1 MSARKDTKAS
11 EVLVFKIDV
20 LLRVRP
26 PQSVPRKP
34 CMPLQNVR
42 IAVVERVLG
51 EREVHVLEAMC
62 VIVVREPGLPS
73 ANRPEAWAKAQVGMT
88 GDAAVR
94 HKVAIIDGRP
104 IELRDDVNVR
114 CPWLVLLH
122 PDRLPESEHGRMSSH
137 MPMFGRSIDGMR
149 KVVRPEVGSW
159 CHRLHVDA
167 RGVANGVRHLERRKP
182 YSRPVPLRAKMSVY
196 TTVCAPHS
204 VVAKQQCPRSAFY
217 LGYPA

>member
-11 EVLVFKIDV
+11 EVLVFEIDV

-51 EREVHVLEAMC
+51 EREVHVLETMYVT
-62 VIVVREPGLPS
+62 VIREPGLPS
-73 ANRPEAWAKAQVGMT
+73 THRSKASTKAEVGVT
-88 GDAAVR
+88 GDAAIR
-94 HKVAIIDGRP
+94 HEVTVVNGRP
-104 IELRDDVNVR
+104 IELRDDVDVR

-122 PDRLPESEHGRMSSH
+122 SDRLPEPKHGRMSPH
-137 MPMFGRSIDGMR
+137 MPVSRRGIDRMR

-167 RGVANGVRHLERRKP
+167 RGIANGVRHFERRKP

-196 TTVCAPHS
+196 AAVCTPHS